1 MDSTITSPFP
11 PPQQPTE
18 PMEPVASAPAPA
30 SSLAALAGDTCVN
43 CAAPLASDQRYCLEC
58 GERNGE
64 PRVPAMSG
72 RPVLTPIVP
81 AVTSVTSERPARG
94 VGGAGAS
101 TALIAGVGTLLLA
114 LGVGVLIGHSAG
126 SNQQA
131 KSAAPQIITVGGGA
145 AAGAPTASTATPGDT
160 AAGAGAAA
168 GGAKAGKDKKS
179 GSAGAK
185 AKDSTPTSGAVVKKT
200 PGKVVKVGSKGSGK
214 GYKDGKFTGDFFG
227 N

>member
-1 MDSTITSPFP
+1 MDSTVTSPFP

-18 PMEPVASAPAPA
+18 PMEPVAAHVAPAPA
-30 SSLAALAGDTCVN
+30 SSLAALAGDSCAN

-81 AVTSVTSERPARG
+81 AVTSVTTERPARG
-94 VGGAGAS
+94 GGGAS

-131 KSAAPQIITVGGGA
+131 KSAPPQIITVGGGA
-145 AAGAPTASTATPGDT
+145 AAGTPTPSTATPGDT
-160 AAGAGAAA
+160 AAGSGAGAT
-168 GGAKAGKDKKS
+168 KTDKNKKS
-179 GSAGAK
+179 GSGDAK
-185 AKDSTPTSGAVVKKT
+185 AKASTPSSSAVVKKT
-200 PGKVVKVGSKGSGK
+200 PGKVTKLGSKGSGK

>member
-1 MDSTITSPFP
+1 MDSTVTSPFP
-11 PPQQPTE
+11 PPPQPTE
-18 PMEPVASAPAPA
+18 PMEPVAPAPA
-30 SSLAALAGDTCVN
+30 SSLAALAGDSCAS

-81 AVTSVTSERPARG
+81 AVASTVSSPRPAR
-94 VGGAGAS
+94 GAGAS

-114 LGVGVLIGHSAG
+114 LGVGVLIGHAAG

-145 AAGAPTASTATPGDT
+145 AAGTPTASTSTPADT
-160 AAGAGAAA
+160 AAASGAAA
-168 GGAKAGKDKKS
+168 TKAGKDKKS
-179 GSAGAK
+179 GSGASKAK
-185 AKDSTPTSGAVVKKT
+185 ASTPASGTVVKKT